1 MMMMMMTVVTAVLVM
16 MMVDVAAVV
25 VVAAV
30 VAFTAWA
37 AAAATGSITLLRL
50 GTDYGHASFCCWF
63 AIIVAL
69 RCDSILANWLSI
81 CQNNEA

>member
-16 MMVDVAAVV
+16 MMMVDVAA